1 LFGTLLLGVLDP
13 ATTLAI
19 TLSRLGCDNQLLV
32 SGTLNQLSELPE
44 EHFGPPLHSLV
55 IVGKRV
61 HALEVEYAGEFAVG
75 CEGGK
80 EREGGKEGEGKRLG
94 EWWRVARDVYGCQLE
109 GEG

>member
-1 LFGTLLLGVLDP
+1 MLDP
-13 ATTLAI
+13 STTLAI
-19 TLSRLGCDNQLLV
+19 TLSRLGTPTQLLV
-32 SGTLNQLSELPE
+32 SGTLNQLAELPE

-61 HALEVEYAGEFAVG
+61 HPLEVEYAGEFAVG

-80 EREGGKEGEGKRLG
+80 EREGGIEGEGKRLG
-94 EWWRVARDVYGCQLE
+94 EWWRVAREVYGCELE